1 MAWLDQGMDNDVGL
15 RIWFNTDTGETK
27 YGQYGSSLPPDAFDA
42 NGTMISTGW
51 NPNMAVP
58 DAGFTVGQAVSP
70 NYLNSG
76 VDLSSPTALA
86 AAVQDVAPKYTGPL
100 DMNAVIPP
108 DQMRAPA
115 KDNGFE
121 NLLGMGAMAG
131 LGYLSGGFGLGD
143 LWSSLS
149 NTFNPPSFSGTF
161 DPSLPTGPIAGGAAP
176 TQVGGWEW
184 SADPRFT
191 GTTVDGV
198 LQNSGNPNWW
208 QTDWGTEGL
217 VDLGTTTGGVSASS
231 LGGTAASAAASA
243 LGGTG
248 GSSGGGSLSG
258 ALGNAAG
265 AGSVLSRILD
275 GTATSADWLSLGGT
289 GLSTA
294 LGFLGSQQ
302 QTNAFKDL
310 ANKYSE
316 YGAPSRA
323 RYEAAMSPGFDITS
337 IPGYQGALDST
348 SESLLRKLSATGG
361 NPYGNPGGLIE
372 ANKAIVNGTAMPAYN
387 EYARLN
393 ANTGFGSSMNAAI
406 PFQTAAINSDANS
419 LNAIGSGLAS
429 LTTPKN
435 SLQDLL
441 KQMQGLN
448 QGMSLV

>member
-1 MAWLDQGMDNDVGL
+1 MAWLDQGMDNESGL
-15 RIWFNTDTGETK
+15 RLWFNPDTGEMK
-27 YGQYGSSLPPDAFDA
+27 YGQYNSSLPPDAYDA
-42 NGTMISTGW
+42 NGTLIATGY

-58 DAGFTVGQAVSP
+58 DGGFTVGQAVSP
-70 NYLNSG
+70 NYLSSG
-76 VDLSSPTALA
+76 VDLSNPTALA

-131 LGYLSGGFGLGD
+131 LGYLSGGFGLSELLNGFD
-143 LWSSLS
+143 FGGFGSGPTASGG
-149 NTFNPPSFSGTF
+149 NPEMV
-161 DPSLPTGPIAGGAAP
+161 A
-176 TQVGGWEW
+176 GWEW

-198 LQNSGNPNWW
+198 LQNSGNPSWW

-217 VDLGTTTGGVSASS
+217 VDLGTNTGGVSASS

-243 LGGTG
+243 LGGSG
-248 GSSGGGSLSG
+248 GSAGGGSLTG

>member
-1 MAWLDQGMDNDVGL
+1 MAWLDQGMDNESGL
-15 RIWFNTDTGETK
+15 RLWFNSDTGEMK
-27 YGQYGSSLPPDAFDA
+27 YGQYNSSLPPDAFDA
-42 NGTMISTGW
+42 NGTLIATGY

-58 DAGFTVGQAVSP
+58 DGGFTVGQALSP
-70 NYLNSG
+70 NYINSG
-76 VDLSSPTALA
+76 VDLSSPAALA

-100 DMNAVIPP
+100 DMNAQIPV

-115 KDNGFE
+115 KGDAFE

-131 LGYLSGGFGLGD
+131 LGYLSGGFGLSD
-143 LWSSLS
+143 LL
-149 NTFNPPSFSGTF
+149 NGFDFGGFNSAGSDGVVGNGWGTDAPTFSGTF
-161 DPSLPTGPIAGGAAP
+161 DPTLPTQP
-176 TQVGGWEW
+176 T
-184 SADPRFT
+184 FT
-191 GTTVDGV
+191 GTF
-198 LQNSGNPNWW
+198 NPNIP
-208 QTDWGTEGL
+208 
-217 VDLGTTTGGVSASS
+217 LGGATGGISANS
-231 LGGTAASAAASA
+231 LGGTAVSAAGSA
-243 LGGTG
+243 LGGAG

-265 AGSVLSRILD
+265 AGSAMSRILD
-275 GTATSADWLSLGGT
+275 GTATTSDWLSLGGT
-289 GLSTA
+289 GLSTL
-294 LGFLGSQQ
+294 LGMYGANQ
-302 QTNAFKDL
+302 QTQALTDL
-310 ANKYSE
+310 ANKYDN
-316 YGAPSRA
+316 YGAASRA
-323 RYEAAMSPGFDITS
+323 RYEAAMSPGFDIKS
-337 IPGYQGALDST
+337 IPGYQSALDST
-348 SESLLRKLSATGG
+348 SESILRKLSATGG

-419 LNAIGSGLAS
+419 FNAIGSGLAS